1 MLAICFAAL
10 VEESSCNKFTK
21 MVEKY
26 ERLMFCVARDI
37 LNDDYLAEDA
47 VQEAFLKVAKNFSKV
62 GEIDSGKTK
71 YFLVVITK
79 NTALD
84 MLRKEKR
91 RLDCNDVNLKGI
103 TDNSVPLGAFDDIDA
118 FELGELIK
126 ELPESLKT
134 VLYLYGIYGYTF
146 SEISNLMG
154 LSVSA
159 IKGRYY
165 RARKLLEEMIKGG

>member
-10 VEESSCNKFTK
+10 VEESSRNKFTK

-26 ERLMFCVARDI
+26 QRLMFCVARDI
-37 LNDDYLAEDA
+37 LKDDYLAEDA

-62 GEIDSGKTK
+62 GDIDSGKTK
-71 YFLVVITK
+71 FFLVVITK

-84 MLRKEKR
+84 MLRKELR
-91 RLDCNDVNLKGI
+91 RPDGNATRLDDLAE
-103 TDNSVPLGAFDDIDA
+103 NSVPVGTFNDIDA
-118 FELGELIK
+118 VDLGELIMT
-126 ELPESLKT
+126 LPENLRS

-154 LSVSA
+154 LSIAAV
-159 IKGRYY
+159 KGRYY
-165 RARKLLEEMIKGG
+165 RARNTLAEMIKRG